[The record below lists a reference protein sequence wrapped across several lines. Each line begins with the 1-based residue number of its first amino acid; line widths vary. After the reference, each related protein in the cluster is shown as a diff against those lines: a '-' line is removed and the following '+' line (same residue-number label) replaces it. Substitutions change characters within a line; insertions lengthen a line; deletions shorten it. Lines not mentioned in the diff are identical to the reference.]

1 MDWRHSILVQSLL
14 FFHLNKLEPLVA
26 FLVDIEHLLSGGW
39 HVEYL
44 CLGIL
49 VIYGDCSIGRCCC
62 ADVGDGFA
70 YETKIM
76 AFRRMVL
83 VDFFSGRG
91 TCCQWWKCW
100 MIFCW
105 SWSVVNDWCAGW
117 KMQYFCRYLV
127 HSGKSLGWHRL
138 HWNKVFD

>member
-1 MDWRHSILVQSLL
+1 MDWKHSILVQSLL

-70 YETKIM
+70 YETKIV

-91 TCCQWWKCW
+91 TMYHWYMLSMMKVLDDILLVMVCC
-100 MIFCW
+100 
-105 SWSVVNDWCAGW
+105 
-117 KMQYFCRYLV
+117 
-127 HSGKSLGWHRL
+127 
-138 HWNKVFD
+138 